1 MALNYNRG
9 AQKHQGTATNV
20 NKVMYNGV
28 LNLVKKITSIT
39 FSHQNEYINCN
50 EGVEHKIVG
59 VILCI
64 CSIKVR
70 HTSVRSNL
78 DYFK

>member
-1 MALNYNRG
+1 
-9 AQKHQGTATNV
+9 
-20 NKVMYNGV
+20 MYNGV
-28 LNLVKKITSIT
+28 LNLVRVNWKPKITNIT
-39 FSHQNEYINCN
+39 FSHQNEYINYN

-64 CSIKVR
+64 CSMKVR

-78 DYFK
+78 DYSK